1 MLASPLKTKL
11 VCPPELPV
19 EVVVL
24 LLLLPLG
31 FARKSIQGTATCLPP
46 ALEVLEVEE
55 ELEVLP
61 EGDELLDAPEELS
74 DRTAKSIRPELGLI
88 ITSLMVPNSP
98 LELLVTWAP
107 VS

>member
-1 MLASPLKTKL
+1 MGSKLGAEDSLLASPLKTKL

-19 EVVVL
+19 EVVVV
-24 LLLLPLG
+24 LLLPLE

-46 ALEVLEVEE
+46 ALEVLLEGE
-55 ELEVLP
+55 ELLE
-61 EGDELLDAPEELS
+61 APEELS
-74 DRTAKSIRPELGLI
+74 ERTAKSIRPELGLI